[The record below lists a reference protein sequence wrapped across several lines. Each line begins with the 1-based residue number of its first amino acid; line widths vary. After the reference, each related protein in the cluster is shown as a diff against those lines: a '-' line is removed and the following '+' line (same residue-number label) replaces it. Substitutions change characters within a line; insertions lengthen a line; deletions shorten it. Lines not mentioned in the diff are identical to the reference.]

1 MVKRKENGSGAQA
14 ARAALFMSMEQF
26 LRERLGSGLV
36 LEPFATESS
45 KVVYRAQLPDGHRL
59 FVKLYYS
66 ACCERSRL
74 LAAELDLP
82 FVPKV
87 VHLFPWG
94 DGKSVICQEWV
105 EGEHVPPERMSE
117 TQCAALAAAYA
128 RFSAALS
135 PAHMTLPP
143 LDTAEHYATIDDFA
157 QRHPLARPFL
167 RPLIDIPPEARDVRR
182 EELVPGHGDFHYL
195 QYLFAG
201 DGISAFLDFDGLQPV
216 LPAQDLAYAVARR
229 YFKGRL
235 SRVEL
240 RRLDARFCQLMAES
254 PYAPHD
260 WRKAINAYRL
270 FFAARRLA
278 AHMRFAGVA
287 LIVSRRDRALRRMLS
302 FVPGSKGGA
311 DGL

>member
-94 DGKSVICQEWV
+94 GRQKRHLPGMGGGRACSAGADERNPVRRPGCGVRPLQR
-105 EGEHVPPERMSE
+105 GPVPG
-117 TQCAALAAAYA
+117 TYDAAAA
-128 RFSAALS
+128 
-135 PAHMTLPP
+135 
-143 LDTAEHYATIDDFA
+143 
-157 QRHPLARPFL
+157 
-167 RPLIDIPPEARDVRR
+167 
-182 EELVPGHGDFHYL
+182 GHGRTLCD
-195 QYLFAG
+195 
-201 DGISAFLDFDGLQPV
+201 
-216 LPAQDLAYAVARR
+216 
-229 YFKGRL
+229 
-235 SRVEL
+235 
-240 RRLDARFCQLMAES
+240 
-254 PYAPHD
+254 
-260 WRKAINAYRL
+260 N
-270 FFAARRLA
+270 
-278 AHMRFAGVA
+278 
-287 LIVSRRDRALRRMLS
+287 
-302 FVPGSKGGA
+302 
-311 DGL
+311 